1 LIEIRNAVEEDNS
14 ALIELQKKCPMGR
27 SLILQFD
34 SSPSYFNRSKHQTE
48 NHIIVAV
55 EEGNIV
61 GSASCAF
68 MEKRVNGKTLRT
80 AYNYSLM
87 VDPSHR
93 RKGIATLL
101 TERREEIATEHDID
115 MIFCQITQDNMPSIR
130 MQEKRNF
137 MHVKDITSYV
147 LMVYKPQQPSTND
160 VIRPAEEPDL
170 PRIVDLINDTYSE
183 YDLYK
188 PHKVDEFKELIE
200 KRVHYD
206 LNNIHVYEK
215 EGEVKAC
222 LGYWD
227 YNKVIQM
234 TVLQLARKDQ
244 LMNIALAF
252 LGIFTKL
259 PRIPKPGQRLT
270 QYFLQDIGFTK
281 PEYLTELVKHVNNI
295 ALKNNISV
303 LITLGVE
310 EPITDVLSKF
320 MNTTS
325 TEHIYAKPLKELDLT
340 GFGQKKIFL
349 SME

>member
-1 LIEIRNAVEEDNS
+1 MIEIRNALEEDNS

-55 EEGNIV
+55 EEGTIV
-61 GSASCAF
+61 GSASCAI
-68 MEKRVNGKTLRT
+68 MEKRVNEKTIRT
-80 AYNYSLM
+80 AYNYGLM
-87 VDPSHR
+87 VDPSQR

-101 TERREEIATEHDID
+101 TERREEIAMEQDID
-115 MIFCQITQDNMPSIR
+115 MIFCQITQDNIPSIR
-130 MQEKRNF
+130 IQEKRGF
-137 MHVKDITSYV
+137 MHVKDTTSYV
-147 LMVYKPQQPSTND
+147 LMVYKPQKPSTND
-160 VIRPAEEPDL
+160 EIRPAEKPDL

-188 PHKVDEFKELIE
+188 PHKVNEFKELVE
-200 KRVHYD
+200 KRNHYD
-206 LNNIHVYEK
+206 LNNILVYEK
-215 EGEVKAC
+215 DGEVKAC

-227 YNKVIQM
+227 YNKVMQM
-234 TVLQLARKDQ
+234 TVLKLARKDQ
-244 LMNIALAF
+244 FMNLVLAF

-259 PRIPKPGQRLT
+259 PKIPKPGERLT
-270 QYFLQDIGFTK
+270 QYFLQDIGFTE
-281 PEYLTELVKHVNNI
+281 PEDLTELVKHVNNI
-295 ALKNNISV
+295 ALKNDIGV
-303 LITLGVE
+303 LTTLGVE
-310 EPITDVLSKF
+310 DPITDVLSKF

>member
-1 LIEIRNAVEEDNS
+1 MIAIRDAVETDD
-14 ALIELQKKCPMGR
+14 AVLIELQKRCPMGS
-27 SLILQFD
+27 SLILQLD

-55 EEGNIV
+55 EEGNII
-61 GSASCAF
+61 GSASCAI
-68 MEKRVNGKTLRT
+68 MEKRVNERNLRT
-80 AYNYSLM
+80 AYNFGLM
-87 VDPSHR
+87 VDPNHR

-101 TERREEIATEHDID
+101 TERREEIATEHNID
-115 MIFCQITQDNMPSIR
+115 MIFCQITQDNIPSTRI
-130 MQEKRNF
+130 QEKRGF
-137 MHVKDITSYV
+137 IHVKDTTSYV
-147 LMVYKPQQPSTND
+147 LMVYKPQKPSTNA
-160 VIRPAEEPDL
+160 VIRPAENPDL
-170 PRIVDLINDTYSE
+170 SSIVDLINDTYSE
-183 YDLYK
+183 YNLYK
-188 PHKVDEFKELIE
+188 PHKIDEFKELLE
-200 KRVHYD
+200 KRAHYD
-206 LNNIHVYEK
+206 LSNIQVYEK
-215 EGEVKAC
+215 DGEVKAC

-227 YNKVIQM
+227 YNKVMQM

-295 ALKNNISV
+295 ALENGIRFLS
-303 LITLGVE
+303 TLGVE
-310 EPITDVLSKF
+310 DPISEVLSKF

-325 TEHIYAKPLKELDLT
+325 TEHIYIKPLKELDLT
-340 GFGQKKIFL
+340 GFGQKKLFL

>member
-1 LIEIRNAVEEDNS
+1 MIEIRNAVEGDNS

-48 NHIIVAV
+48 NHVIVAV
-55 EEGNIV
+55 EDGKIV
-61 GSASCAF
+61 GSVSCAI
-68 MEKRVNGKTLRT
+68 MEKRVNKKPLRT
-80 AYNYSLM
+80 AYNYGLM

-101 TERREEIATEHDID
+101 DERTEEIATEHDID
-115 MIFCQITQDNMPSIR
+115 MIFCQIIQNNIPSIR
-130 MQEKRNF
+130 VTEKRGF
-137 MHVKDITSYV
+137 IHVKDITSYV
-147 LMVYKPQQPSTND
+147 LMVYKPQKPTTNA
-160 VIRPAEEPDL
+160 VIRPAEKPDL

-188 PHKVDEFKELIE
+188 PHKVDEFKELVE
-200 KRVHYD
+200 KRAHYD

-215 EGEVKAC
+215 EGEVQAC

-227 YNKVIQM
+227 YNKIIQM

-244 LMNIALAF
+244 LMNIALTF

-259 PRIPKPGQRLT
+259 PKIPKPGQRLT

-281 PEYLTELVKHVNNI
+281 IEYLTELVKHVNNI
-295 ALKNNISV
+295 ALKNDIRV
-303 LITLGVE
+303 LTTLGVE
-310 EPITDVLSKF
+310 EPITEALSKF

>member
-1 LIEIRNAVEEDNS
+1 LIKIRNALEMDDS

-34 SSPSYFNRSKHQTE
+34 SSPSFFNRSKHQTE

-61 GSASCAF
+61 GSASCAI
-68 MEKRVNGKTLRT
+68 MEKRVNEKTLRT
-80 AYNYSLM
+80 AYNYGLM

-101 TERREEIATEHDID
+101 TERREEIASEHDID
-115 MIFCQITQDNMPSIR
+115 MIFCQIIQNNIPSIR
-130 MQEKRNF
+130 VMEKRDF
-137 MHVKDITSYV
+137 MHVKDIISYV
-147 LMVYKPQQPSTND
+147 LMVYKPQKPSTHG
-160 VIRPAEEPDL
+160 VIRPAEKPDF

-188 PHKVDEFKELIE
+188 PHKVDEFKEFVE
-200 KRVHYD
+200 KRAHYD

-227 YNKVIQM
+227 YNKIIQM

-259 PRIPKPGQRLT
+259 PKIPKPGQRLT

-295 ALKNNISV
+295 ALKNDIGV
-303 LITLGVE
+303 LTTLGVE